1 MIYRTTLNYKTHT
14 WKIFLAA
21 VIKNAS
27 FSFML
32 RYLQLFCSLCYLKSP
47 CMILKDKAWE
57 TKRKPILL
65 WQGKARWGFLRKSWV
80 KLITY
85 FYNIKFS
92 DLLVG
97 GRIWSLN
104 VNMEAY
110 IVGNSLTQ
118 ICLPLQKDKVI
129 GPVL

>member
-1 MIYRTTLNYKTHT
+1 MGDQKEANT
-14 WKIFLAA
+14 A
-21 VIKNAS
+21 VA
-27 FSFML
+27 
-32 RYLQLFCSLCYLKSP
+32 RKSQ
-47 CMILKDKAWE
+47 M
-57 TKRKPILL
+57 
-65 WQGKARWGFLRKSWV
+65 GFLRKSRD

-97 GRIWSLN
+97 GRMWSLN
-104 VNMEAY
+104 VKMEAY
-110 IVGNSLTQ
+110 IVRNSLTE